1 MLRVINLT
9 DSLNR
14 TYDKI
19 LLYSPN
25 LPALRQST
33 KGKKVPDKV
42 LKLYLVLH
50 FQCSF
55 LLFLKVSNK
64 YILIVANCVSNVN
77 C

>member
-14 TYDKI
+14 TYGKI

-25 LPALRQST
+25 LPTLRQST
-33 KGKKVPDKV
+33 KGKRVPDKV
-42 LKLYLVLH
+42 LKLYLVLYY
-50 FQCSF
+50 QCSF

-64 YILIVANCVSNVN
+64 YILIVPN
-77 C
+77 